1 MLSVNCG
8 FLGAPQ
14 AQTLLWYHGPAIKV
28 DLGFDPKYGPSNENL
43 PKPQIT
49 GIEAL
54 VDTGARESCIDSTL
68 AQELALPVFDRRT
81 VSGVN
86 GLLEVD
92 FHMAQIHV
100 PSLKFIL
107 RGRFAG
113 VPLVSSGFQQR
124 VVVGRSFLS
133 YFKMEYDG
141 PLGDVKL
148 MRDL

>member
-1 MLSVNCG
+1 MLSTNCG

-14 AQTLLWYHGPAIKV
+14 AHAQLWHHGPSIRV
-28 DLGFDPKYGPSNENL
+28 DLGFDPKYRPTDKRL
-43 PKPQIT
+43 PKWQIS
-49 GIEAL
+49 GVEAL
-54 VDTGARESCIDSTL
+54 VDTGARESCIDSAL
-68 AQELALPVFDRRT
+68 ATELSLPVFDRRT

-100 PSLKFIL
+100 PSLRFIL

-113 VPLVSSGFQQR
+113 VPLVSSGFQHH